1 MITLMPKLKSM
12 PKDLT
17 RSALASADE
26 AIKAGDAV
34 AAERWLKVA
43 RQAAAMAQEQA
54 ASDERTEET
63 DPAARLAA
71 HRRRRDKVIAVIGR
85 RLERLNQLPDD
96 VPLNRIPPKQDR

>member
-1 MITLMPKLKSM
+1 MAKLTKFRA
-12 PKDLT
+12 LIV
-17 RSALASADE
+17 SALTSADE
-26 AIKAGDAV
+26 AIDSGDAV

-54 ASDERTEET
+54 VLDMAAEAT

-96 VPLNRIPPKQDR
+96 VPLNRIPPRQDR